1 MTVVC
6 FASAP
11 VALAVGTTLG
21 SMMTVVKV
29 VKLIDSAFNLG
40 IADKLSLGSIKYYAK
55 KLYKRTPWSHVKLNP
70 DWTTLP
76 SSYIEEKIIDIN
88 FHASGFFGAATN
100 FSSNNKAMDVFLN
113 NGLIQPGCYDDTDD
127 ISQCMKSK

>member
-1 MTVVC
+1 MVC
-6 FASAP
+6 FASGP

-21 SMMTVVKV
+21 SMMTIVKV
-29 VKLIDSAFNLG
+29 VKVIDSAFNLG

-55 KLYKRTPWSHVKLNP
+55 KLYKRADTRPVKLNP

-76 SSYIEEKIIDIN
+76 STSSYIEEKIIDIN

-100 FSSNNKAMDVFLN
+100 FTSNNKAMDVFLN

>member
-1 MTVVC
+1 MTIYK
-6 FASAP
+6 
-11 VALAVGTTLG
+11 
-21 SMMTVVKV
+21 VVKV
-29 VKLIDSAFNLG
+29 IDSAFNLG

-55 KLYKRTPWSHVKLNP
+55 KLYKRADTRPVKLNP

-76 SSYIEEKIIDIN
+76 STSSYIEEKIIDIN

-100 FSSNNKAMDVFLN
+100 FNSNNKSMDVFLN